1 MHDPLKE
8 AIEIQEQIASE
19 KRKIGFFWGAG
30 TSIAVKLPGIEKLTH
45 NVAQNLKDSHGE
57 ILEIIKKEFGGNP
70 NIEDILNRLRLHR
83 ELIAESET
91 YESGGI
97 KGKTKA
103 KEVDIAICKTIA
115 EEVSGGADIWPHK
128 ILAHWI
134 RYLYSN
140 REYPIE
146 IFTTNY
152 DLLIEQA
159 LEEVQVPFFDGF
171 VGSVDPFFVPESI
184 DARIKKDEGLNY
196 YPPKSWTRLWKLH
209 GSINWYANDSLKTI
223 CRRSGKTILDGQELM
238 IFPSREKY
246 AQSRKLPFIA
256 LQDRLR
262 NFLASG
268 ETLLIIHGY
277 SFSDDHLNDIIFQCL
292 RSNPNLSIMAF
303 IYENLTTSFEK
314 YGKENRKLT
323 FYAPDKLCVGGIVS
337 EWKEPDKE
345 KQGGEDW
352 NFWDDKNKRFLLGDF
367 NKFASYLESFI
378 GFNIKHSSSID
389 ENNTSEQSE
398 AGNNE
403 K

>member
-1 MHDPLKE
+1 MKDPFKE
-8 AIEIQEQIASE
+8 AVEIREQIASE
-19 KRKIGFFWGAG
+19 KRKIGFFCGAG
-30 TSIAVKLPGIEKLTH
+30 TSMAVKLPGIEELTT
-45 NVAQNLKDSHGE
+45 NVASK
-57 ILEIIKKEFGGNP
+57 LESPHSTIFEEIKKELDGDP

-83 ELIAESET
+83 ELIGNSET

-97 KGKTKA
+97 KGKTQA

-115 EEVSGGADIWPHK
+115 EEVSKSADIRPHK

-134 RYLYSN
+134 RYLHSN

-159 LEEVQVPFFDGF
+159 LEQVQVPFFDGF

-184 DARIKKDEGLNY
+184 DARTKKNEGLNY

-223 CRRSGKTILDGQELM
+223 CRRSGQSTLDGQELM

-262 NFLASG
+262 NFLANE
-268 ETLLIIHGY
+268 ETLLIMHGY
-277 SFSDDHLNDIIFQCL
+277 SFSDEHLNDILFQCL
-292 RSNPNLSIMAF
+292 RSNPHLSAMAF
-303 IYENLTTSFEK
+303 VYEKLTSEFET
-314 YGKENRKLT
+314 YGKENKKLT
-323 FYAPDKLCVGGIVS
+323 FYASDKLCVGGIVS
-337 EWKEPDKE
+337 EWKEPDRKKQEGEVWDFWNDTNKE
-345 KQGGEDW
+345 
-352 NFWDDKNKRFLLGDF
+352 FLLGDF
-367 NKFASYLESFI
+367 NKFASYLETFV
-378 GFNIKHSSSID
+378 GFNII
-389 ENNTSEQSE
+389 NNSPTNESQISEE
-398 AGNNE
+398 PARGG